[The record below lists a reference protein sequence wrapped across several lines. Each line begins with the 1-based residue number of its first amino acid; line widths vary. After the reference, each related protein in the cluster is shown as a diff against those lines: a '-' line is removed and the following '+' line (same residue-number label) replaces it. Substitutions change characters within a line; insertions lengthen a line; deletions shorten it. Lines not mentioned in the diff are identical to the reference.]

1 MHYLPHD
8 TSAIATIAAQNA
20 TAEHPTPIRAE
31 LYGSNT
37 ATAAGAPS
45 RDVVT
50 ARNEGVDWYP
60 GLVAQIDAQTRVIE
74 CAARI
79 QWIVQRS
86 VVRARGREWRG
97 VSFCRTKQALLR
109 CVRKWVPGEHLSLE
123 ALPDWFPADRVPP
136 PIAPNDLAATPLAEP
151 LPKTPSAERA
161 DEALRQ
167 LEMLRGQT
175 SSNRGGQLSGT
186 SVLQTTR
193 ARSSILPR
201 STNSPPDSY
210 RTEPEASQHPQ
221 RVPGRSS

>member
-1 MHYLPHD
+1 VHYLAHD
-8 TSAIATIAAQNA
+8 TSARNSSIATIAAQNA

-31 LYGSNT
+31 LFGSNT

-50 ARNEGVDWYP
+50 ARNEGVDGYP
-60 GLVAQIDAQTRVIE
+60 GLVAQIDAQTRVTE

-136 PIAPNDLAATPLAEP
+136 PIAPNDLPAEP
-151 LPKTPSAERA
+151 S
-161 DEALRQ
+161 EAAH
-167 LEMLRGQT
+167 GQ
-175 SSNRGGQLSGT
+175 
-186 SVLQTTR
+186 
-193 ARSSILPR
+193 A
-201 STNSPPDSY
+201 
-210 RTEPEASQHPQ
+210 
-221 RVPGRSS
+221 

>member
-1 MHYLPHD
+1 VHYLPHD
-8 TSAIATIAAQNA
+8 TSRNSSIATIAAQNA

-31 LYGSNT
+31 LFGSNT

-50 ARNEGVDWYP
+50 ARNEGVDGYP

-136 PIAPNDLAATPLAEP
+136 PIAPNDLPAEP
-151 LPKTPSAERA
+151 S
-161 DEALRQ
+161 EAAH
-167 LEMLRGQT
+167 GQ
-175 SSNRGGQLSGT
+175 
-186 SVLQTTR
+186 
-193 ARSSILPR
+193 A
-201 STNSPPDSY
+201 
-210 RTEPEASQHPQ
+210 
-221 RVPGRSS
+221 